1 MDIFWNHPVAYST
14 VTSYLSAIS
23 YVHKLRGF
31 RDPTKS
37 FLIQKLLTPFIRQQ
51 TADVHLPMTKPVLHE
66 LVRSLSFTNSSARQ
80 RSLLGT
86 MFLVAFYGLFRIGE
100 DATKSTNCRSLVVQY
115 NSLTF
120 LLRNSLSHV
129 AKISISEFKHNP
141 TKKPFNILPSRED
154 FTICPVT
161 ALLQYI
167 RLRGDQLGPLFC
179 HASEVFDL
187 LRSRY

>member
-1 MDIFWNHPVAYST
+1 MAYST

-37 FLIQKLLTPFIRQQ
+37 FLIQKLLKASSRQR
-51 TADVHLPMTKPVLHE
+51 TADVRLPVTRPVLHE

-80 RSLLGT
+80 RSLFGT
-86 MFLVAFYGLFRIGE
+86 MFLVAFYGLVHIGE
-100 DATKSTNCRSLVVQY
+100 LATKSTNSLPSVVQY

-120 LLRNSLSHV
+120 LSRNGLSHV

-141 TKKPFNILPSRED
+141 TKKPFYILLARED
-154 FTICPVT
+154 FTILCPVT

-167 RLRGDQLGPLFC
+167 RLHGDRQGP
-179 HASEVFDL
+179 
-187 LRSRY
+187 R